1 MINNKPIKNN
11 VNNMPYENTMAMP
24 QQYNQMPYEN
34 TMAMPQQYNQMPYEN
49 TMAMPYQCNQ
59 MPAVPKTNCPMMQP
73 NYPVMPM
80 QQMYYP
86 MMAMP
91 EDQLEN
97 MYPKTYKIINPV
109 VQNYCDKMEMKNG
122 VMSTPSKEQ
131 LDEICENIC
140 KDVEAD
146 VDKVMEA
153 EIKDEKRQLGFGGRF
168 ILRDL
173 ATILLLRELIRR
185 RRTFGYPGY
194 GFPGYGGFYGF

>member
-11 VNNMPYENTMAMP
+11 VNN
-24 QQYNQMPYEN
+24 MPYEN

>member
-1 MINNKPIKNN
+1 
-11 VNNMPYENTMAMP
+11 MAMP
-24 QQYNQMPYEN
+24 QQCNQMPYGN
-34 TMAMPQQYNQMPYEN
+34 MMAMPQDYNQMMGLPQ
-49 TMAMPYQCNQ
+49 T
-59 MPAVPKTNCPMMQP
+59 TCPMMQP
-73 NYPVMPM
+73 NYPMMQPNYPMMPM

-86 MMAMP
+86 MMTMP

-131 LDEICENIC
+131 LDEMCENIC

-146 VDKVMEA
+146 VDKVLEA
-153 EIKDEKRQLGFGGRF
+153 EIKDEKKQLGYGGRF

-173 ATILLLRELIRR
+173 AGILVLRELIRR
-185 RRTFGYPGY
+185 RRAFGYPGY
-194 GFPGYGGFYGF
+194 GFPGYGGYYGY